1 MENEHKKREIK
12 DGQRAMIFLCLVVS
26 GISSSVLS
34 TAMTTALPGVVE
46 YFGISTSVG
55 QWITSGYSL
64 AMGMIMPLTAFLI
77 TRFPTK
83 RLYLTGIGAFIA
95 GLLVSIFAGNF
106 ALMMVGRV
114 LQACGNGVLM
124 TAAQV
129 VIMTIYPIKKRGT
142 MMGTYG
148 LATTVAPVVAPTIAG
163 LMIDA
168 FGWKSIFYVSL
179 VIMILSFI
187 ISCIVFE
194 DVLELQDKKFDVVS
208 FVESIVAF
216 GGVTLGIGNLSTF
229 GILSI
234 EAGVPLLL
242 GAVVCV
248 FFVTR
253 QCRLEKPFLDVKI
266 LVNRNYAVSVIS
278 SMVLYLV
285 MMGSSVMMPL
295 YVQSVMG
302 YSAVVS
308 GLVTLPGS
316 LATALVSPFAGKLY
330 DEIGIKKI
338 FVAGAAALVIS
349 NIGMFFLSMETPLWT
364 AAALNVIRNISI
376 GSLMMPLLTWGT
388 SNVHPTKMADASSLL
403 TSLRTIAGS
412 IGSAVFV
419 GIMTMVA
426 ASSAETYGDN
436 AMMHGMNMSFFW
448 MAVGAAVLLL
458 IAVFAVREKR

>member
-148 LATTVAPVVAPTIAG
+148 LATTAAPVVAPTIAG

-187 ISCIVFE
+187 ISCIVFD
-194 DVLELQDKKFDVVS
+194 DVLELHDKKFDVVS

-253 QCRLEKPFLDVKI
+253 QYRLEKPFLDVKI

-338 FVAGAAALVIS
+338 FVAGSAALVIS

-419 GIMTMVA
+419 GIMAMVA

-436 AMMHGMNMSFFW
+436 AMMHGMNISFFW

>member
-55 QWITSGYSL
+55 QWITSSYSL
-64 AMGMIMPLTAFLI
+64 VMGMIMPLTAFLI

-95 GLLVSIFAGNF
+95 GLLVSIFAGDF

-148 LATTVAPVVAPTIAG
+148 LATTAAPVVAPTIAG

-234 EAGVPLLL
+234 EVGVPLLL

-330 DEIGIKKI
+330 DEIGIKKV

-349 NIGMFFLSMETPLWT
+349 NMGMFFLSMETPLWI

-426 ASSAETYGDN
+426 ASSAESYGDN

-458 IAVFAVREKR
+458 IAFFAVREKR

>member
-12 DGQRAMIFLCLVVS
+12 DGQRAIIFLCLVVS

-95 GLLVSIFAGNF
+95 GLLVSIFAGDF

-148 LATTVAPVVAPTIAG
+148 LATTAAPVVAPTIAG

>member
-1 MENEHKKREIK
+1 MPDLEKLLDTDIGGFSLGNLL
-12 DGQRAMIFLCLVVS
+12 ASVVIFLVSLIIIKLLMKAIKKALDRSKLERAIRSFILSCARVLLWVLVALIIADKLSIPSASLVAVLSVAGLAFSLSLQNTLSNVFAGFTLLMTRPFSS
-26 GISSSVLS
+26 GDFVELGTTTGTVISS
-34 TAMTTALPGVVE
+34 
-46 YFGISTSVG
+46 
-55 QWITSGYSL
+55 
-64 AMGMIMPLTAFLI
+64 
-77 TRFPTK
+77 
-83 RLYLTGIGAFIA
+83 
-95 GLLVSIFAGNF
+95 GL
-106 ALMMVGRV
+106 
-114 LQACGNGVLM
+114 
-124 TAAQV
+124 
-129 VIMTIYPIKKRGT
+129 
-142 MMGTYG
+142 
-148 LATTVAPVVAPTIAG
+148 
-163 LMIDA
+163 
-168 FGWKSIFYVSL
+168 FYVSL

>member
-1 MENEHKKREIK
+1 MENKKKAELSSGR
-12 DGQRAMIFLCLVVS
+12 RTMIFLCLVVS
-26 GISSSVLS
+26 GIASSLLS
-34 TAMTTALPGVVE
+34 TAMTTALPNVVD
-46 YFGISTSVG
+46 YFGISTSIG

-64 AMGMIMPLTAFLI
+64 AMGMIMPFTAFLI

-83 RLYLTGIGAFIA
+83 KLYLTGIAGFIL
-95 GLLVSIFAGNF
+95 GLLLSIFAGNF
-106 ALMMVGRV
+106 GLMMVGRV
-114 LQACGNGVLM
+114 LQACGNGILM

-129 VIMTIYPIKKRGT
+129 IILTVYPVEKRGT

-148 LATTVAPVVAPTIAG
+148 LATTAAPVVAPTIAG
-163 LMIDA
+163 MMIDA
-168 FGWKSIFYVSL
+168 FGWKSIFYVAL
-179 VIMILSFI
+179 VIMAISFV
-187 ISCIVFE
+187 ISSFAFD
-194 DVLELQDKKFDVVS
+194 DVLELQEKKFDVVS
-208 FVESIVAF
+208 FVQSIVAF
-216 GGVTLGIGNLSTF
+216 GGITLGIGNISSF
-229 GILSI
+229 GLISI
-234 EAGVPLLL
+234 EGGLPLLV

-248 FFVTR
+248 FFMVR

-266 LVNRNYAVSVIS
+266 LANRNYSLSVIS

-330 DEIGIKKI
+330 DKMGIKKI
-338 FVAGAAALVIS
+338 FVIGSAALVIS
-349 NIGMFFLSMETPLWT
+349 NIGMYFLTMTTPLWT
-364 AAALNVIRNISI
+364 AAALNVIRNIAI

-419 GIMTMVA
+419 GIMTVVS
-426 ASSAETYGDN
+426 ASSAETYGDT
-436 AMMHGMNMSFFW
+436 AMMHGMNVSFLG
-448 MAVGAAVLLL
+448 MTAGAVVLFL
-458 IAVFAVREKR
+458 IAVFAVREKK

>member
-1 MENEHKKREIK
+1 MENEHKKLEIK

-95 GLLVSIFAGNF
+95 GLLVSIFAGDF

-148 LATTVAPVVAPTIAG
+148 LATTAAPVVAPTIAG

>member
-1 MENEHKKREIK
+1 
-12 DGQRAMIFLCLVVS
+12 MIFLCLVVS

-95 GLLVSIFAGNF
+95 GLLVSIFAGDF

-148 LATTVAPVVAPTIAG
+148 LATTAAPVVAPTIAG

-458 IAVFAVREKR
+458 IAVFVVREKR

>member
-1 MENEHKKREIK
+1 
-12 DGQRAMIFLCLVVS
+12 MIFLCLVVS

-95 GLLVSIFAGNF
+95 GLLVSIFAGDF

-148 LATTVAPVVAPTIAG
+148 LATTAAPVVAPTIAG

>member
-95 GLLVSIFAGNF
+95 GLLVSIFAGDF

-148 LATTVAPVVAPTIAG
+148 LATTAAPVVAPTIAG

-187 ISCIVFE
+187 ISCIVFD

-208 FVESIVAF
+208 FVESIEAF

-338 FVAGAAALVIS
+338 FVAGSAALVIS

>member
-83 RLYLTGIGAFIA
+83 KLYLTGIGAFIA
-95 GLLVSIFAGNF
+95 GLLVSIFAGDF

-148 LATTVAPVVAPTIAG
+148 LATTAAPVVAPTIAG

-208 FVESIVAF
+208 FAESIVAF

-229 GILSI
+229 GILSV

-253 QCRLEKPFLDVKI
+253 QCRQEKPFLDVKI

-349 NIGMFFLSMETPLWT
+349 NIGMFFFSMETPLWT

>member
-95 GLLVSIFAGNF
+95 GLLVSIFAGDF

-148 LATTVAPVVAPTIAG
+148 LATTAAPVVAPTIAG

-187 ISCIVFE
+187 ISCIVFD

-216 GGVTLGIGNLSTF
+216 GGVTLAIGNLSTF

-349 NIGMFFLSMETPLWT
+349 NMGMFFLSMETPLWI

>member
-95 GLLVSIFAGNF
+95 GLLVSIFAGDF

-148 LATTVAPVVAPTIAG
+148 LATTAAPVVAPTIAG

-278 SMVLYLV
+278 SMVLYIV

-349 NIGMFFLSMETPLWT
+349 NIGMFFLSMETPLWI

-458 IAVFAVREKR
+458 IAVFVVREKR